1 MISRDVRRTTLE
13 EAASLI
19 TGQRAA
25 SYGDYTVEATR
36 LGKAWAAVL
45 GLSTDIEPHKV
56 AAMMVVFKM
65 LRATNDHG
73 PAHVDN
79 WRDAAGYAGLGAQ
92 IDVERRGA

>member
-1 MISRDVRRTTLE
+1 MIRRDVRRRVLD
-13 EAASLI
+13 EAAGLI
-19 TGQRAA
+19 TGERASA
-25 SYGDYTVEATR
+25 YGDYTVEAAR
-36 LGKAWAAVL
+36 LGKAWAGVL
-45 GLSTDIEPHKV
+45 GLAKDIPPHKV

-92 IDVERRGA
+92 VDVDTRGA